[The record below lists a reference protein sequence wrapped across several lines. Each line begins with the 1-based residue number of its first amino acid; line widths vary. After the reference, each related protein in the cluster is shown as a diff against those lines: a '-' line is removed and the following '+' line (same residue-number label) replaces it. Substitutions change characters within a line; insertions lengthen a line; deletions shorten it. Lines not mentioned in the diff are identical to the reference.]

1 MSKKTFT
8 YFALVIE
15 NKHLG
20 VAKKIKN
27 TVLASNNLGFDGKAL
42 FFDTNFR
49 GLISFIIAFTKNKSN
64 ILYIRFSDLAF
75 PFLFPILCIKRLFG
89 QTIIVDVP
97 TPRCVGIKELD
108 MMIKNPIKRNLRKIW
123 NYLSSTWIFFPVK
136 RVVQYADE
144 DLWFS
149 LGIKNKTIKIG
160 NGINIDN
167 KLPIAKENSDKKTLN
182 LIAVAQLADWHGYD
196 RLIKAISKLDK
207 DFKIRLKIV
216 GDGYILS
223 YLKNLTIELNLED
236 KITFTGSLF
245 DRDLDNAFDEMDIGV
260 SSLGLYRKGL
270 SEASDLKTREYL
282 ARGLCTIG
290 VGKDP
295 DFDEN
300 SKYRFVVSN
309 SDSIDDIVNLLIEL
323 KNINLPNRQEVRNYA
338 IENFT
343 FEKKLIKILK
353 N

>member
-1 MSKKTFT
+1 
-8 YFALVIE
+8 
-15 NKHLG
+15 
-20 VAKKIKN
+20 
-27 TVLASNNLGFDGKAL
+27 
-42 FFDTNFR
+42 
-49 GLISFIIAFTKNKSN
+49 
-64 ILYIRFSDLAF
+64 
-75 PFLFPILCIKRLFG
+75 
-89 QTIIVDVP
+89 
-97 TPRCVGIKELD
+97 

-123 NYLSSTWIFFPVK
+123 NYLSSTWIFFPVN

-338 IENFT
+338 IENLT
-343 FEKKLIKILK
+343 FEKKLLK
-353 N
+353 VLS

>member
-89 QTIIVDVP
+89 QTVIVDVP

-123 NYLSSTWIFFPVK
+123 NYLSSTWIFFPVN

-167 KLPIAKENSDKKTLN
+167 KLPIAKENTDKKTLN

-223 YLKNLTIELNLED
+223 YLKN
-236 KITFTGSLF
+236 
-245 DRDLDNAFDEMDIGV
+245 
-260 SSLGLYRKGL
+260 
-270 SEASDLKTREYL
+270 
-282 ARGLCTIG
+282 
-290 VGKDP
+290 
-295 DFDEN
+295 
-300 SKYRFVVSN
+300 
-309 SDSIDDIVNLLIEL
+309 
-323 KNINLPNRQEVRNYA
+323 
-338 IENFT
+338 
-343 FEKKLIKILK
+343 
-353 N
+353 